1 MMVSRARVGKGS
13 SGNRTRWEARTVRE
27 RIRPDVPE
35 PENSPPVGPSA
46 ALRGP
51 FLVAVQGSLDQAVA
65 TALPLASRIRARFG
79 ALEPVVLVADQRGGD
94 TVLVP
99 PEAAHHDRTSE
110 GRRTLV
116 PAASQG
122 AIPGH
127 TSPLG
132 AALRES
138 LSREAVGLAIV
149 AAEPRDDREEWL
161 ELLLAPVVEDGFD
174 FVCPAYRRQRTSGA
188 INTGIVAPLL
198 QTLYGQALRQPLGTE
213 AALAGGLARRLLADA
228 DWRRR
233 PAEAGSDAWLV
244 AKALGSDARI
254 AQAWL
259 GTWPRPAGDPEAP
272 SETLTRA
279 LDLVFLEMA
288 RDAARWQ
295 RTGPSRPVRSY
306 GRAGFEPGGGRLD
319 PARLVEAFTLGLS
332 DLRPIWDLVL
342 PPASLLALQRTA
354 ARPADAFELP
364 DPLWARVVYD
374 FAVAHMTHA
383 VERGQLL
390 RSLTPLYMGW
400 LSGLARAAAR
410 LDDRA
415 FEQRLEAVGAAFEQ
429 EKRYLIGRWRWPDDF
444 NP

>member
-1 MMVSRARVGKGS
+1 
-13 SGNRTRWEARTVRE
+13 
-27 RIRPDVPE
+27 VPE
-35 PENSPPVGPSA
+35 PEKTAAVDSSA
-46 ALRGP
+46 TLRGP
-51 FLVAVQGSLDQAVA
+51 FLVVVQGSLDQAIA

-79 ALEPVVLVADQRGGD
+79 AIEPIVLVADQRGGE

-99 PEAAHHDRTSE
+99 PEAAHHDGASE

-132 AALRES
+132 PALRES

-149 AAEPRDDREEWL
+149 AAEPRGGQEGWL
-161 ELLLAPVVEDGFD
+161 ELLLAPVVDEGFD
-174 FVCPAYRRQRTSGA
+174 FVCPAYLRQRTAGA

-198 QTLYGQALRQPLGTE
+198 RTLYGQALRQPLGTE
-213 AALAGGLARRLLADA
+213 AALSGGLARRLLADP

-244 AKALGSDARI
+244 ARTLGSDARI

-259 GTWPRPAGDPEAP
+259 GTWPRPVGDPEAP

-279 LDLVFLEMA
+279 LDLVFLEME

-295 RTGPSRPVRSY
+295 RSGPSRPVRSY
-306 GRAGFEPGGGRLD
+306 GSAGFAPGVGRLD
-319 PARLVEAFTLGLS
+319 PVRLVDAFTLGLR

-342 PPASLLALQRTA
+342 PPAALLALQRA
-354 ARPADAFELP
+354 AACPADAFVLP
-364 DPLWARVVYD
+364 DPLWAHVVYD

-390 RSLTPLYMGW
+390 RSLTPIYMGW
-400 LSGLARAAAR
+400 LSGLARAAAQ
-410 LDDRA
+410 LDERA
-415 FEQRLEAVGAAFEQ
+415 FEERLEAVGAAFEQ